1 MADKQARRL
10 RKTLTPQEARLWSH
24 LRTWRGD
31 GFHFRRQVPRAGY
44 ILDFACLRHN
54 LVVEIDGG
62 QHARFGRAAQDL
74 KREEIL
80 VREDLRTLRFWNG
93 DIDRN
98 LGGVLDAIRAAL
110 QPERTPPTALR
121 AVPPPRSGEG

>member
-62 QHARFGRAAQDL
+62 QHARHGAMAHDARRDAT
-74 KREEIL
+74 
-80 VREDLRTLRFWNG
+80 LRQSGLRVLRFWNA
-93 DIDRN
+93 DVDRN
-98 LGGVLDAIRAAL
+98 LGGVLDAIRMVLRADEPARTVP
-110 QPERTPPTALR
+110 PER
-121 AVPPPRSGEG
+121 